1 MSMCLHTLDWCE
13 GLLLFFVTVII
24 IVITIMFNT
33 YPECHPAEVSPAKNQ
48 TGVVTSDTVH
58 PYSTAA
64 ILDLKRDWTAMNKYS
79 ILRWCMLLFLH
90 IPQKI
95 KAR

>member
-1 MSMCLHTLDWCE
+1 MYMCLHTLDWCE

-24 IVITIMFNT
+24 IVIATMFNT

-64 ILDLKRDWTAMNKYS
+64 ILD
-79 ILRWCMLLFLH
+79 
-90 IPQKI
+90 
-95 KAR
+95 